1 MGDVMRFL
9 YAAAALCFATAC
21 SHSKANNEPA
31 KATMTATGNTEI
43 NRNATAGDRPITVV
57 PECKRVVSCYDA
69 LSRDLCAQSTEDC
82 TASFR
87 VTTPVDKPET
97 CKRLLEQAEETA
109 KPFMAS
115 PKYKMPSECG

>member
-1 MGDVMRFL
+1 MRFVC
-9 YAAAALCFATAC
+9 AAALLCVIAAC
-21 SHSKANNEPA
+21 SHANKETNEPP
-31 KATMTATGNTEI
+31 KATMRATGDTEI
-43 NRNATAGDRPITVV
+43 DRNDNAAGEPVTVV
-57 PECKRVVSCYDA
+57 PECKKVVACYNA

-97 CKRLLEQAEETA
+97 CKRLLNQAEETA